1 MKSRCDMNHFRG
13 VWETGS
19 GKGFVSVGGETI
31 VRMSSPV
38 LALQAAVAAVDE
50 AWSGALPSF
59 GVTAGDGD
67 PSVVVEQFSDA
78 GLLAVVGAV
87 GALTRRVEGLGAVV
101 AAEVARR
108 SPSGSGTGNL
118 ARRMGH
124 ASPGSLVAA
133 SRGGQIGRAVE
144 LVKVGQGTAGRRTL
158 AGEALPAVHPHVAAA
173 LHAGR
178 ISVDAAQLIITM
190 LDRVSPRANP
200 VEAEANEATLVEQA
214 TWLSY
219 RNLVRAVGYAA
230 ERLDP

>member
-13 VWETGS
+13 VWEPGS

-124 ASPGSLVAA
+124 APPAA
-133 SRGGQIGRAVE
+133 SSQRPG
-144 LVKVGQGTAGRRTL
+144 AGRS
-158 AGEALPAVHPHVAAA
+158 G
-173 LHAGR
+173 
-178 ISVDAAQLIITM
+178 
-190 LDRVSPRANP
+190 
-200 VEAEANEATLVEQA
+200 
-214 TWLSY
+214 
-219 RNLVRAVGYAA
+219 VRWSW
-230 ERLDP
+230 